1 MKHPSA
7 QKRTREKSL
16 RASIAPESGRTGAG
30 DTGDVSLLEILLS
43 QNMELSDIEASLPA
57 AGPHCKPAK
66 RRIASGAAP
75 RAVEEVAGS
84 VGPGS

>member
-1 MKHPSA
+1 MKNPSLVDRA
-7 QKRTREKSL
+7 GERED
-16 RASIAPESGRTGAG
+16 RRGRHGR
-30 DTGDVSLLEILLS
+30 VSLLEFLLS

-75 RAVEEVAGS
+75 RAVEEVGGS